1 MASEDGQE
9 SVFPAISPSRRISAK
24 TFFCARLAVRS
35 TFFCNLSWSNFVLLA
50 ISRRFLL
57 SFFDNFA
64 APGGTFDV
72 VGFFALCA
80 FFLLDFCCPVS

>member
-9 SVFPAISPSRRISAK
+9 FVFPAISPSRRISAK

-35 TFFCNLSWSNFVLLA
+35 TFFCSLSWSNFVLLA

-57 SFFDNFA
+57 SFSITSRHQEERSMSSA
-64 APGGTFDV
+64 SSRSV
-72 VGFFALCA
+72 L
-80 FFLLDFCCPVS
+80 SSS